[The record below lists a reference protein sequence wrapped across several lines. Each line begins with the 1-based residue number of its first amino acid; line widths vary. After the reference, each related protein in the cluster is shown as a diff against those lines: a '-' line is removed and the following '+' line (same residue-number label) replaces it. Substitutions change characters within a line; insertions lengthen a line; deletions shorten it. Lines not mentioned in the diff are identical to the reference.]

1 MPSILHLLY
10 NTLTQIDENRT
21 LFEQAVLVDV
31 GGAGFPKGLAI
42 KRAQGLF
49 ANFSKTLENMEKN
62 TIKEHKY
69 EFNELWEG
77 LPVDPLAKLLYDLDI
92 DGIDEQYQEKMKK
105 RRQMFDISNFNIYF
119 SSLKKKEISQKYLE
133 FLKLENNS
141 QNWEFILD
149 LLQLKKYCERNKIDL
164 ANEKLF
170 QIYTNY
176 LLDGSKKQLNMD
188 KGERNELIKN
198 IETIYQWN

>member
-1 MPSILHLLY
+1 
-10 NTLTQIDENRT
+10 
-21 LFEQAVLVDV
+21 
-31 GGAGFPKGLAI
+31 
-42 KRAQGLF
+42 
-49 ANFSKTLENMEKN
+49 MEKN